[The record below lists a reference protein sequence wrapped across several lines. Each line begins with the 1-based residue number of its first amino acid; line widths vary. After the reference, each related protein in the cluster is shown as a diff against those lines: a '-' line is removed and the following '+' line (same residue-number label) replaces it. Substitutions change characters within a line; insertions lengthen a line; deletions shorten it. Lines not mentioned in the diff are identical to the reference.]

1 MFDDSVSR
9 YGKSQFELDTLGE
22 TDIDEAVKDSREQL
36 LTVVSV
42 DRVME
47 EIGVVVEL
55 ETTELLLE
63 TLLFPLEMVMLRLVI
78 VVEFWVVGAGVVVD
92 VDELVKMSL
101 LLNGSKADW
110 DERLNTE
117 PQSILLVLLLS
128 TSSTS
133 PKAESTSLVLLGGEA
148 SDEMPGDGN
157 GVARPLD
164 GSFKGWCS

>member
-1 MFDDSVSR
+1 M
-9 YGKSQFELDTLGE
+9 DTLGE

-47 EIGVVVEL
+47 EIGVVVAL
-55 ETTELLLE
+55 DTTELQLD
-63 TLLFPLEMVMLRLVI
+63 TLLLPLEMVMFRLVI
-78 VVEFWVVGAGVVVD
+78 VVEFCEAGAGVVAD

-117 PQSILLVLLLS
+117 PQSMLLVLLLS

-133 PKAESTSLVLLGGEA
+133 PKAESTSLALLGGEA